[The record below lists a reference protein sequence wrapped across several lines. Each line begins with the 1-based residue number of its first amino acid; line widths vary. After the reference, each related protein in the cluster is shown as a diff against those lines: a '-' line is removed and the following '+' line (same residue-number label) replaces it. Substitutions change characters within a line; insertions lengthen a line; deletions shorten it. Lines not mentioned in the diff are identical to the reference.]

1 MHMSSIFGPVKTQL
15 NGKRQMG
22 HMWSLLSMKR
32 KLAGQQSPGGKHHMR
47 IQGRH
52 GPKISKHG
60 VEMHCKYCNEA
71 GHNQRGCKLK
81 KAGLRPNQQPKK
93 SIQNPEVITTEV
105 MPSFI
110 QWFPSKI
117 KTLHLPCLLCRCN
130 LNLRCKLSLMLNLS
144 PSSCWHRL
152 TMQWYL
158 RCLRSPPKLLKWT
171 WHLGLCLTTNLSWQT
186 NQQAGQCL

>member
-117 KTLHLPCLLCRCN
+117 KTSIYHDFSVGAISISGAN
-130 LNLRCKLSLMLNLS
+130 SV
-144 PSSCWHRL
+144 SCWISIPAVAD
-152 TMQWYL
+152 T
-158 RCLRSPPKLLKWT
+158 
-171 WHLGLCLTTNLSWQT
+171 G
-186 NQQAGQCL
+186 